1 MEGNRVSTVA
11 QKPWF
16 NSRLDRPV
24 IVLRNVG
31 RRSCGVILHGS
42 HLAVVLSAAYGRNQR
57 RRRPGARRID
67 FKETVAPTFEE
78 VNHRTQAGLKWRFS
92 LICSGMP

>member
-1 MEGNRVSTVA
+1 MGGFA
-11 QKPWF
+11 
-16 NSRLDRPV
+16 NSQSSAVTDK
-24 IVLRNVG
+24 
-31 RRSCGVILHGS
+31 HGS
-42 HLAVVLSAAYGRNQR
+42 DEAHLWMETRRTPEEVFGLFGALSLSAAYGRNQR